1 MFTPLAVIGIV
12 FGSALILARM
22 IIAYKRDALQSAPA
36 ADKSLSTSELREMI
50 DEAVQEASAPLRER
64 IEHLETRSGL
74 KIGPV
79 SDEYD
84 VDDLSPDHVS
94 YETEVRRRTQ

>member
-1 MFTPLAVIGIV
+1 MFSPILFTGIV

-22 IIAYKRDALQSAPA
+22 IIAYKRDAIRNAPL

-50 DEAVQEASAPLRER
+50 EEAVQEASAPLRER

-74 KIGPV
+74 MIGPA

-84 VDDLSPDHVS
+84 ADGLSADDVS
-94 YETEVRRRTQ
+94 HETKVRRRTQ